1 MPHAC
6 VLVKTTPVHT
16 ESVLQE
22 VRKIKG
28 VRKAFVAYG
37 RFDLVVFARIAHYGE
52 TRGISAAVNK
62 LEGVR
67 STETLPEA

>member
-6 VLVKTTPVHT
+6 ILVKTTPVHT
-16 ESVLQE
+16 GPVLLE

-37 RFDLVVFARIAHYGE
+37 RFDLVVFAEVAHYE
-52 TRGISAAVNK
+52 DMRKISAAINK